1 LPWVPLDPT
10 LPDMKDCERR
20 IAAYDWSEIGSD
32 LDRLGY
38 ATLPGL
44 LDRRECETIA
54 ALYADDAHFRSRVVM
69 ERHAFGLGEYK
80 YLRYPLPPLV
90 AAFRRACYPQL
101 VPVANRWRALLRE
114 PGRFPP
120 DLAAYLA
127 DCHAAGQ
134 TRPTPLILKYEAG
147 GYNCL
152 HQDLYGERV
161 FPLQMTVLLSAPG
174 RDFTGGEFLLVEQR
188 PRAQSKGE
196 VVPLNQGD
204 AVVFAVRHRPVQGK
218 RGPYRVTLRHGVSR
232 VRTGERYTLGVIF
245 HDAE

>member
-1 LPWVPLDPT
+1 MTALA
-10 LPDMKDCERR
+10 RR
-20 IAAYDWSEIGSD
+20 IVPFDWPEIEAS
-32 LDRLGY
+32 LDRQGY
-38 ATLPGL
+38 AVLVGL
-44 LDRRECETIA
+44 LGRRECEAIA
-54 ALYADDAHFRSRVVM
+54 ALYADDGQFRSRVVM

-80 YLRYPLPPLV
+80 YFRYPLPPLV
-90 AAFRRACYPQL
+90 EALRRACYPRL
-101 VPVANRWRALLRE
+101 VPVANRWRRLLRDRG
-114 PGRFPP
+114 PFPS
-120 DLAAYLA
+120 DLDAYLR

-174 RDFTGGEFLLVEQR
+174 SEFTGGEFLLVEQR

-196 VVPLNQGD
+196 VVPLGQGD
-204 AVVFAVRHRPVQGK
+204 AVVFAVNHRPVQGK

-232 VRTGERYTLGVIF
+232 VRTGRRFTLGVIF
-245 HDAE
+245 HDAA

>member
-1 LPWVPLDPT
+1 MTNLAPRV
-10 LPDMKDCERR
+10 
-20 IAAYDWSEIGSD
+20 AAFDWPEIEAS
-32 LDRLGY
+32 LDRQGY

-44 LDRRECETIA
+44 LERRECETIA
-54 ALYADDAHFRSRVVM
+54 ALYEDDARFRSRVVM

-90 AAFRRACYPQL
+90 ETLRRACYPRL
-101 VPVANRWRALLRE
+101 APVANRWRGSLRE
-114 PGRFPP
+114 QGKFPP
-120 DLAAYLA
+120 DLEAYLR

-134 TRPTPLILKYEAG
+134 TRPTPLILKYEAD
-147 GYNCL
+147 GYNRL

-161 FPLQMTVLLSAPG
+161 FPLQMTVLLSEPG

-196 VVPLNQGD
+196 VVPLGQGD
-204 AVVFAVRHRPVQGK
+204 AVLFAVRHRPAQGK
-218 RGPYRVTLRHGVSR
+218 RGVYRVTLRHGVSR
-232 VRTGERYTLGVIF
+232 VRTGQRYTLGVIF